1 MEYNFHML
9 LYRAFHA
16 QRGVLGPYLDGLGL
30 RFGQPR
36 VLGYLLRNGASR
48 QRELADYY
56 EVDPAAVSR
65 MLDSLQ
71 RGGFVSREADG
82 ANRRCERIQITE
94 RGRTAYTAWQAICRE
109 MEGRMVDG
117 FTEEERARFADYLI
131 RVHRNLKEKGGSGTC
146 TT

>member
-1 MEYNFHML
+1 MERTFHML

-16 QRGVLGPYLDGLGL
+16 QRNALRPHLGELGLGA
-30 RFGQPR
+30 GQPK
-36 VLGYLLRNGASR
+36 VLGYLIRSGPSR
-48 QRELADYY
+48 QRQLAEYC
-56 EVDPAAVSR
+56 EIDPAAVSR

-82 ANRRCERIQITE
+82 ANRRCERIQITDK
-94 RGRTAYTAWQAICRE
+94 GRAAYAAWQDSCLE
-109 MEGRMVDG
+109 MEGKMVDG

>member
-1 MEYNFHML
+1 MGYNFHML

-16 QRGVLGPYLDGLGL
+16 QRGALRPCLDALGL

-48 QRELADYY
+48 QRELADYC

-71 RGGFVSREADG
+71 RGGVVSREADG
-82 ANRRCERIQITE
+82 ANRRCERIQITDK
-94 RGRTAYTAWQAICRE
+94 GRAAYAAWQDSCLE
-109 MEGRMVDG
+109 MEGKMVDG
-117 FTEEERARFADYLI
+117 FTEEERARFADYLA
-131 RVHRNLKEKGGSGTC
+131 RVHQNLRGKGAGGA
-146 TT
+146 